1 MEREREEV
9 PGLFEKKGF
18 RQVEG
23 RSKSKVKR
31 VRHQKENKM
40 QKQQT
45 SKHFSVVHRGEEN
58 KENMGTI
65 RLKDD

>member
-23 RSKSKVKR
+23 QSRCKVKR

-40 QKQQT
+40 QKT
-45 SKHFSVVHRGEEN
+45 TNSKQANVF
-58 KENMGTI
+58 
-65 RLKDD
+65 L